1 MTATAVHTTADA
13 SPLTADADAI
23 TAASALQNL
32 LPGLVAL
39 TLDAKQAHWNVTGA
53 GFLPL
58 HALTD
63 EIAAATRVWA
73 DRVAERA
80 LALGFAVDARPR
92 TVATVAGEFP
102 GGRLG
107 DRETITALG
116 AMIHGLA
123 AAARAELGHL
133 EKSDAVAHD
142 IFVDV
147 LEGLDKYRWMLRA
160 QAQ

>member
-63 EIAAATRVWA
+63 EIAAATRAWA

-102 GGRLG
+102 GGRFG

-116 AMIHGLA
+116 EFFHGLA

-133 EKSDAVAHD
+133 
-142 IFVDV
+142 
-147 LEGLDKYRWMLRA
+147 
-160 QAQ
+160 